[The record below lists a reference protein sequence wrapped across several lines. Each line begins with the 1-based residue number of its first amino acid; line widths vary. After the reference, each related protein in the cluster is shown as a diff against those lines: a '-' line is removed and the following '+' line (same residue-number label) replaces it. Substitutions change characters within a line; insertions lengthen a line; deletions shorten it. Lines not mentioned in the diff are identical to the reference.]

1 MIAKRTVID
10 SPIGSLTLFVVG
22 DALAGVAFDDYEA
35 EVARWIARSHGVRE
49 VRDAADRSGWR
60 GRFERYLA
68 GDMAAFDGGALL
80 TGGTEFQRAVWSALC
95 EIPAGS
101 TISYGELARR
111 IGRADAVRAVGAAN
125 GANPI
130 PVDDPCHRV
139 VAAAG
144 SLHGYGGGL
153 PRKRWL
159 LAHEARHAG
168 VQRSLGFSGGR

>member
-95 EIPAGS
+95 EIPAGR
-101 TISYGELARR
+101 TASYGEIATRLGTPREAREV
-111 IGRADAVRAVGAAN
+111 AEACAAN
-125 GANPI
+125 AI
-130 PVDDPCHRV
+130 AILIPCHRIV
-139 VAAAG
+139 KKDGSLSGYRWGFRRKRTLIAREREAAA
-144 SLHGYGGGL
+144 
-153 PRKRWL
+153 
-159 LAHEARHAG
+159 A
-168 VQRSLGFSGGR
+168 